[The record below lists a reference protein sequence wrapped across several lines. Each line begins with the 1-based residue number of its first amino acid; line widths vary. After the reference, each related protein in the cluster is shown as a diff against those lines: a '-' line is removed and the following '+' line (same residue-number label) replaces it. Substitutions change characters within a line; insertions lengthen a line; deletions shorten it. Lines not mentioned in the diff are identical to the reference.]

1 MNIFVTSFAFVI
13 SGICI
18 GEHLC
23 NLIYNKIKKEKTIK
37 FIIISFIVFS
47 ILMCVYIIIFH
58 PETHYYY
65 FFWGV
70 AAMPIKYMKVRK
82 LKENKTT
89 HRDALK

>member
-1 MNIFVTSFAFVI
+1 MNIFVTSFAFLI
-13 SGICI
+13 SGIYI

-23 NLIYNKIKKEKTIK
+23 NLIDNKIKKEKTIK
-37 FIIISFIVFS
+37 FIIISFIIFS
-47 ILMCVYIIIFH
+47 ILMCAYIIIFR

-70 AAMPIKYMKVRK
+70 VAMPIKYMKALK

-89 HRDALK
+89 QSDA